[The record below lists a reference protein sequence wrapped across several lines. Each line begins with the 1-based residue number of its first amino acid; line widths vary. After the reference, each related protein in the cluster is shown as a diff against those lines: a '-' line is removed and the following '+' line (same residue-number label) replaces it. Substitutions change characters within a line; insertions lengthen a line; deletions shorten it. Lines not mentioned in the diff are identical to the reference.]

1 MNNLMAHFFSVLI
14 IVCLYECRNWISFR
28 PLHSFS
34 RLARGSV
41 STKSVQL
48 IWMKTKLSTFLSMFI
63 FCHRVF
69 HSMLSIMHKTASTPA
84 DLYQGHTNVMYF
96 VVYSTCYQF
105 LPQQNQSIRL
115 QVYVNL
121 LQRCHIYIVSFIV
134 VFSLAKMIRLFPEIC
149 DAVVLQI
156 FI

>member
-1 MNNLMAHFFSVLI
+1 MFFCTTVWQYRQQYVI
-14 IVCLYECRNWISFR
+14 IRYYDGFLSILFGYY
-28 PLHSFS
+28 
-34 RLARGSV
+34 
-41 STKSVQL
+41 TVQL

-156 FI
+156 LKDLWATATE

>member
-1 MNNLMAHFFSVLI
+1 MFFCTTVWQYRQQYVI
-14 IVCLYECRNWISFR
+14 IRYYDGFLSILFGYY
-28 PLHSFS
+28 
-34 RLARGSV
+34 
-41 STKSVQL
+41 TVQL

-134 VFSLAKMIRLFPEIC
+134 VFSLAKMIRLFPEIR

-156 FI
+156 LKDLWATATE